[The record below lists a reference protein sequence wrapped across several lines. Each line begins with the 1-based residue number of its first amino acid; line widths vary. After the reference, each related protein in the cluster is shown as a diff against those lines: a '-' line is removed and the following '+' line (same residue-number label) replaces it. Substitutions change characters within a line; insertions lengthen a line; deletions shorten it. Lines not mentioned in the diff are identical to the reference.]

1 LLDFVHQLANS
12 MTATRPDPS
21 IDLSELERDYVVKR
35 ELGRGGMGSVFLARH
50 RTAGHDV
57 AIKVISSKYIAD
69 ADALSRFEREARLM
83 ARIRHPNIVHQYEL
97 RRLHGGHVALVM
109 QYVRGE
115 SLITILRRRGKLR
128 FDECVQILRD
138 IGLALEHAHA
148 NGIIHRDV
156 KPHNILIDAD
166 KGSALLSDFGIAKAT
181 QGDSEVTATG
191 MAIGT
196 PAYMAPEQIDN
207 AAIDGRADLYSLGVV
222 GWEML
227 SGKRAW
233 EGESLFG
240 IIYKQKHQDLAP
252 LTLLRP
258 DTPQRL
264 LLALEG
270 ALEKD
275 PARRW
280 ASASEFV
287 EQLREDTPTSAML
300 RRREAAGALLTSGE
314 SRAEPASAGASTIPF
329 RRASAESAAPS
340 PTPAAEAAIPRVEIA
355 APNRSA
361 VRMAILV
368 GGSALAGA
376 FAFYALFG
384 ANFERAGA
392 APTTAAAASPPPS
405 STVTEPPAT
414 TQPARSALPRTVS
427 APESSV
433 GAVLSAASPKASR
446 AEREDVAAAVRRSS
460 SASTTTAV
468 RSVETPTGGGLT
480 LPPPGTP
487 LPLGARERASPGSR
501 ALADAAIALLR
512 SRQPDAARRMID
524 SALAMSPTDPEAY
537 ALRARANAARG
548 DLRGAWADAEVAE
561 RLGDDWQAQT
571 LIASFEARVGEM
583 RAARERLALLVKR
596 VPPKVPFTAK
606 QGSQLALAYVAA
618 GDDKRAI
625 TTLLRTRD
633 DGTLAAS
640 LKDPGFDPIRGAPR
654 FRDILR
660 AVAPDGQ

>member
-1 LLDFVHQLANS
+1 

-21 IDLSELERDYVVKR
+21 VDLSELERDYVVKR
-35 ELGRGGMGSVFLARH
+35 ELGKGGMGSVYLARH

-57 AIKVISSKYIAD
+57 AIKVISSKFIAD

-83 ARIRHPNIVHQYEL
+83 ARIRHPNIVHQYDL
-97 RRLHGGHVALVM
+97 RRLGGGHVALVM

-115 SLITILRRRGKLR
+115 PLITILRRRGKLR
-128 FDECVQILRD
+128 FDECSQILRD

-181 QGDSEVTATG
+181 QGDAEVTATG

-207 AAIDGRADLYSLGVV
+207 AAVDGRADLYSLGVV

-240 IIYKQKHQDLAP
+240 IIYKQKHQDFAP

-258 DTPQRL
+258 DAPQRL

-280 ASASEFV
+280 SSASEFV

-300 RRREAAGALLTSGE
+300 RRRAAAGALLVTADSQ
-314 SRAEPASAGASTIPF
+314 AEPPAAGAATIPF
-329 RRASAESAAPS
+329 RRNTGDHAAQS
-340 PTPAAEAAIPRVEIA
+340 TAPAAEGDIGRADALTDRRPTVRAAL
-355 APNRSA
+355 
-361 VRMAILV
+361 MV

-384 ANFERAGA
+384 ANFERSGPASAQGA
-392 APTTAAAASPPPS
+392 QAPRSGSSVDASVPQAEAALVPRAPATTIRDVVVGSSVNAAAVANLRDSNAASPASGLTTTTTPQR
-405 STVTEPPAT
+405 TVEAPPAASSVT
-414 TQPARSALPRTVS
+414 NGLRSAL
-427 APESSV
+427 
-433 GAVLSAASPKASR
+433 
-446 AEREDVAAAVRRSS
+446 REMTEPGPLV
-460 SASTTTAV
+460 
-468 RSVETPTGGGLT
+468 
-480 LPPPGTP
+480 PPPALLTP
-487 LPLGARERASPGSR
+487 RADLRSP
-501 ALADAAIALLR
+501 ALANAAIALLR
-512 SRQPDAARRMID
+512 SRQPAAARRMID
-524 SALAMSPTDPEAY
+524 SALAMSPADPEAY
-537 ALRARANAARG
+537 ALRARANAALG
-548 DLRGAWADAEVAE
+548 DLRTAWADAEVAE
-561 RLGDDWQAQT
+561 RLGDSWQAQT
-571 LIASFEARVGEM
+571 LIATFEARVGER
-583 RAARERLALLVKR
+583 RAAQTRLANLVKR
-596 VPPKVPFTAK
+596 VSPKVPFSAK
-606 QGSQLALAYVAA
+606 QGSELALAYVAA
-618 GDDKRAI
+618 GDSKRALNA
-625 TTLLRTRD
+625 LLRTRD
-633 DGTLAAS
+633 DGTLAAT
-640 LKDPGFDPIRGAPR
+640 LKDPGFDPIRGEPR

-660 AVAPDGQ
+660 AVAPDAQ

>member
-1 LLDFVHQLANS
+1 

-21 IDLSELERDYVVKR
+21 IDLSELERDYIVKR
-35 ELGRGGMGSVFLARH
+35 ELGRGGMGAVFLARH

-83 ARIRHPNIVHQYEL
+83 ARIRHPNIVHQYDL

-109 QYVRGE
+109 QYIRGE

-128 FDECVQILRD
+128 FDETVQILRD

-156 KPHNILIDAD
+156 KPHNILIDTD

-181 QGDSEVTATG
+181 QGDAEVTATG

-207 AAIDGRADLYSLGVV
+207 SAIDGRADLYSLGVV

-240 IIYKQKHQDLAP
+240 IIYKQKHQDLPP

-275 PARRW
+275 PGRRW

-287 EQLREDTPTSAML
+287 EQLREDTPTPAML
-300 RRREAAGALLTSGE
+300 RRRQAVGALLTSGE
-314 SRAEPASAGASTIPF
+314 AQAEPPSAGASTIPF
-329 RRASAESAAPS
+329 RRAGTDGVAAPGLATDS
-340 PTPAAEAAIPRVEIA
+340 AMARVVN
-355 APNRSA
+355 APEQQRST
-361 VRMAILV
+361 VRMAVLV
-368 GGSALAGA
+368 AGSALAGA
-376 FAFYALFG
+376 FAFYAMFG
-384 ANFERAGA
+384 ANFEHQVPSPGLV
-392 APTTAAAASPPPS
+392 TAESASAPS
-405 STVTEPPAT
+405 STATETPLPQTTGPAV
-414 TQPARSALPRTVS
+414 PAKAALPESR
-427 APESSV
+427 APAVAGGRRRASSPSV
-433 GAVLSAASPKASR
+433 GEAVTSTVKT
-446 AEREDVAAAVRRSS
+446 SS
-460 SASTTTAV
+460 TASTTAV
-468 RSVETPTGGGLT
+468 AVVESPNLDGRSLA
-480 LPPPGTP
+480 PPGTP
-487 LPLGARERASPGSR
+487 LPVGTRDRVNPGSR

-512 SRQPDAARRMID
+512 SRQPDAARRLID

-571 LIASFEARVGEM
+571 LIASFEARVGET
-583 RAARERLALLVKR
+583 RAARDRLASLVQR
-596 VPPKVPFTAK
+596 IPPKAPFTAK

-618 GDDKRAI
+618 RDNKRALNA
-625 TTLLRTRD
+625 LLRTRD
-633 DGTLAAS
+633 DGTLAAT
-640 LKDPGFDPIRGAPR
+640 LKDPGFDAIRGEPR

-660 AVAPDGQ
+660 AVAPDPQ

>member
-1 LLDFVHQLANS
+1 

-21 IDLSELERDYVVKR
+21 VDLSELERDYVVKR
-35 ELGRGGMGSVFLARH
+35 ELGQGGMGAVFLARH

-69 ADALSRFEREARLM
+69 VDALSRFEREARLM

-97 RRLHGGHVALVM
+97 RRLQGGHVALVM

-115 SLITILRRRGKLR
+115 SLIAILRRRGKLR
-128 FDECVQILRD
+128 FDECSQILRD

-191 MAIGT
+191 TAIGT

-207 AAIDGRADLYSLGVV
+207 SAVDGRADLYSLGVV
-222 GWEML
+222 GWELL

-240 IIYKQKHQDLAP
+240 IIYKQKHTDLAP

-258 DTPQRL
+258 DAPQRL

-275 PARRW
+275 PERRW
-280 ASASEFV
+280 SSASEFV
-287 EQLREDTPTSAML
+287 EQLRSDTPTPAML
-300 RRREAAGALLTSGE
+300 RRREAAGALLSTGE
-314 SRAEPASAGASTIPF
+314 TPVEPPSASASTIPF
-329 RRASAESAAPS
+329 RRNPPAPSTPATTPELPPIRHDSAPITGTAARMALLLVGGVLAGALGFYAIFGGGLRTGDGAPMGPGTSSRGTVVPQAQAAGIPVRPGAGPGTVGSSVAAANASVRAESVPPTIANGS
-340 PTPAAEAAIPRVEIA
+340 PNGNRATRTSSAAIPATPTVPGLGAPVSPPAHEA
-355 APNRSA
+355 APGR
-361 VRMAILV
+361 
-368 GGSALAGA
+368 
-376 FAFYALFG
+376 
-384 ANFERAGA
+384 
-392 APTTAAAASPPPS
+392 
-405 STVTEPPAT
+405 
-414 TQPARSALPRTVS
+414 
-427 APESSV
+427 
-433 GAVLSAASPKASR
+433 
-446 AEREDVAAAVRRSS
+446 
-460 SASTTTAV
+460 
-468 RSVETPTGGGLT
+468 
-480 LPPPGTP
+480 
-487 LPLGARERASPGSR
+487 SR

-524 SALAMSPTDPEAY
+524 SALAIDPTDADAF

-548 DLRGAWADAEVAE
+548 DLRAAWADAEVAE
-561 RLGDDWQAQT
+561 RLGDSWQAQT
-571 LIASFEARVGEM
+571 LIASFEARVGER
-583 RAARERLALLVKR
+583 RAARNRLDALVKR
-596 VPPKVPFTAK
+596 VPAKVPFSAK
-606 QGSQLALAYVAA
+606 QGSQLALAYVSM
-618 GDDKRAI
+618 GDTRRALNA
-625 TTLLRTRD
+625 LLRTRD
-633 DGTLAAS
+633 DGTLEAA
-640 LKDPGFDPIRGAPR
+640 LKDPGFDPIRGEPR

-660 AVAPDGQ
+660 AVAADPQ

>member
-1 LLDFVHQLANS
+1 MHQLANL

-21 IDLSELERDYVVKR
+21 IDLSELERDYIVKR

-97 RRLHGGHVALVM
+97 RRLHGGHVGLVM

-148 NGIIHRDV
+148 NGVIHRDV

-181 QGDSEVTATG
+181 QGDAEVTATG

-207 AAIDGRADLYSLGVV
+207 AAVDGRADLYSLGVV

-275 PARRW
+275 PLRRW

-287 EQLREDTPTSAML
+287 EQLREDTPTPAML

-314 SRAEPASAGASTIPF
+314 SRAEPPSAGASTIPF
-329 RRASAESAAPS
+329 RRTGTEPGTAGPAPATEAAMPRLIETPAES
-340 PTPAAEAAIPRVEIA
+340 
-355 APNRSA
+355 RSTA
-361 VRMAILV
+361 RMAVLV

-376 FAFYALFG
+376 FGFYALFG
-384 ANFERAGA
+384 ASFERPSSVA
-392 APTTAAAASPPPS
+392 APTTAQAASAPS
-405 STVTEPPAT
+405 STATEAPLPQT
-414 TQPARSALPRTVS
+414 TGAALSAKTAVPETSLGAGTRSTAS
-427 APESSV
+427 KSSSSV
-433 GAVLSAASPKASR
+433 SDEIEAR
-446 AEREDVAAAVRRSS
+446 INTSS
-460 SASTTTAV
+460 KASTTASVRAV
-468 RSVETPTGGGLT
+468 ESPSPNGAS

-487 LPLGARERASPGSR
+487 LPLGSRERANPGSR

-512 SRQPDAARRMID
+512 SRQPDAARRLID
-524 SALAMSPTDPEAY
+524 SALAMAPTDAEAY

-548 DLRGAWADAEVAE
+548 DLRGAWADAEVTE

-571 LIASFEARVGEM
+571 LIASFEARVGEK
-583 RAARERLALLVKR
+583 RAARDRLANLVKR
-596 VPPKVPFTAK
+596 VPPKAPFTAT
-606 QGSQLALAYVAA
+606 QGSQLALAYVAT
-618 GDDKRAI
+618 GDTKRALS
-625 TTLLRTRD
+625 TLLRTRD
-633 DGTLAAS
+633 DGTLAAT
-640 LKDPGFDPIRGAPR
+640 LKDPGFDPIRSEPR
-654 FRDILR
+654 FRDILH
-660 AVAPDGQ
+660 AVAPDQ

>member
-1 LLDFVHQLANS
+1 

-21 IDLSELERDYVVKR
+21 IDLSELERDYIVKR

-69 ADALSRFEREARLM
+69 SDALSRFEREARLM
-83 ARIRHPNIVHQYEL
+83 TRIRHPNIVHQYEL
-97 RRLHGGHVALVM
+97 QRLHGGHVALVM
-109 QYVRGE
+109 QYIRGE

-128 FDECVQILRD
+128 FDETVQILRD

-148 NGIIHRDV
+148 NGVIHRDV

-181 QGDSEVTATG
+181 QGDAEVTATG

-207 AAIDGRADLYSLGVV
+207 AALDGRADLYSLGVV

-240 IIYKQKHQDLAP
+240 IIYKQKHQDFAP

-270 ALEKD
+270 ALEKE
-275 PARRW
+275 PERRW

-300 RRREAAGALLTSGE
+300 RRREAVGALLTSGE
-314 SRAEPASAGASTIPF
+314 RRAEPPSAGASTIPF
-329 RRASAESAAPS
+329 RRTGTDNIALPALTHEAAAP
-340 PTPAAEAAIPRVEIA
+340 RGIA
-355 APNRSA
+355 APEQQRST
-361 VRMAILV
+361 VRMAVLV
-368 GGSALAGA
+368 AGSALAGA
-376 FAFYALFG
+376 FAFYAMFG
-384 ANFERAGA
+384 ANFERPVPLP
-392 APTTAAAASPPPS
+392 APTTAEDSIPPS
-405 STVTEPPAT
+405 SMAAEMPLSRTTGVAAPAKAT
-414 TQPARSALPRTVS
+414 P
-427 APESSV
+427 PESSV
-433 GAVLSAASPKASR
+433 R
-446 AEREDVAAAVRRSS
+446 AVRRPTVPASS
-460 SASTTTAV
+460 SSIGDAIAPSGKKSSTASTT
-468 RSVETPTGGGLT
+468 SVPQVESPTVSGGSVA
-480 LPPPGTP
+480 PPGTP
-487 LPLGARERASPGSR
+487 LAAGTRDRVNPGSR

-512 SRQPDAARRMID
+512 SRQPDAARRLID

-548 DLRGAWADAEVAE
+548 DLRGAWADAEVTE

-571 LIASFEARVGEM
+571 LIASFEARVGET
-583 RAARERLALLVKR
+583 RVARDRLATLVKR
-596 VPPKVPFTAK
+596 IPPKAPFTAK

-618 GDDKRAI
+618 RDNKRALNA
-625 TTLLRTRD
+625 LLRTRD
-633 DGTLAAS
+633 DGTLAAA
-640 LKDPGFDPIRGAPR
+640 LKDPGFDAIRGEPR

-660 AVAPDGQ
+660 AVAPDAQ

>member
-1 LLDFVHQLANS
+1 
-12 MTATRPDPS
+12 
-21 IDLSELERDYVVKR
+21 
-35 ELGRGGMGSVFLARH
+35 MGSVFLARH

-69 ADALSRFEREARLM
+69 SDALSRFEREARLM

-181 QGDSEVTATG
+181 QGDAEVTATG

-207 AAIDGRADLYSLGVV
+207 AAVDGRADLYSLGVV

-300 RRREAAGALLTSGE
+300 RRREAAGALLSTAE
-314 SRAEPASAGASTIPF
+314 SRAEPPSAGASTIPF
-329 RRASAESAAPS
+329 RRASAESNAAAPA
-340 PTPAAEAAIPRVEIA
+340 PVPDAAMPRVELPA
-355 APNRSA
+355 SGRPG
-361 VRMAILV
+361 VRMAVLV

-384 ANFERAGA
+384 AGFERPSP
-392 APTTAAAASPPPS
+392 APTTASAATAPS
-405 STVTEPPAT
+405 STATEPAIPQTPGA
-414 TQPARSALPRTVS
+414 ALPRPTTL
-427 APESSV
+427 PESSV
-433 GAVLSAASPKASR
+433 GAAANALSSKSSR
-446 AEREDVAAAVRRSS
+446 PARDDVA
-460 SASTTTAV
+460 SAIRTSAKPSTTTAV
-468 RSVETPTGGGLT
+468 REVESPSGAVT

-487 LPLGARERASPGSR
+487 LPIGARERANPGSR

-548 DLRGAWADAEVAE
+548 DLRGAWADAEVTE

-571 LIASFEARVGEM
+571 LIASFEARVGET
-583 RAARERLALLVKR
+583 RAAKDRLALLVKR

-618 GDDKRAI
+618 GDTKRALNA
-625 TTLLRTRD
+625 LLRTRD
-633 DGTLAAS
+633 DGSLAAS
-640 LKDPGFDPIRGAPR
+640 LKDPGFDPIRGEPR

>member
-1 LLDFVHQLANS
+1 

-21 IDLSELERDYVVKR
+21 INLSELERDYIIKR
-35 ELGRGGMGSVFLARH
+35 ELGRGGMGAVFLARH

-69 ADALSRFEREARLM
+69 ADAMSRFEREARLM

-97 RRLHGGHVALVM
+97 RRLHGGHVGLVM

-128 FDECVQILRD
+128 FDETVQILRD

-148 NGIIHRDV
+148 NGVIHRDV

-181 QGDSEVTATG
+181 QGDAEVTATG

-207 AAIDGRADLYSLGVV
+207 AAVDGRADLYSLGVV

-300 RRREAAGALLTSGE
+300 RRRQAVGALLTSGE
-314 SRAEPASAGASTIPF
+314 TQAEPPSAGASTIPF
-329 RRASAESAAPS
+329 RRAGTDGAGSA
-340 PTPAAEAAIPRVEIA
+340 PTPGPDGAMPRVVGAQEQQ
-355 APNRSA
+355 RST
-361 VRMAILV
+361 VRMAVLV
-368 GGSALAGA
+368 AGSALAGA
-376 FAFYALFG
+376 FAFYAMFG
-384 ANFERAGA
+384 ANFERAVSSPAPATAEAASAPSSTATAALPQTTGAPLPPKTTPPESASGA
-392 APTTAAAASPPPS
+392 ATGAPARAAPSSVREEIAATVKTSSKASTTAAAPLVESPTLNAGS
-405 STVTEPPAT
+405 
-414 TQPARSALPRTVS
+414 
-427 APESSV
+427 
-433 GAVLSAASPKASR
+433 
-446 AEREDVAAAVRRSS
+446 
-460 SASTTTAV
+460 
-468 RSVETPTGGGLT
+468 

-487 LPLGARERASPGSR
+487 VTPGSRERTNPGSR

-512 SRQPDAARRMID
+512 SRQPDAARRLID

-548 DLRGAWADAEVAE
+548 DLRGAWADAEVTE

-571 LIASFEARVGEM
+571 LIASFEARVGET
-583 RAARERLALLVKR
+583 RASRDRLATLVKGI
-596 VPPKVPFTAK
+596 PPKVPFTAK

-618 GDDKRAI
+618 GDSKRALNA
-625 TTLLRTRD
+625 LLRTRD
-633 DGTLAAS
+633 DGTLAAT
-640 LKDPGFDPIRGAPR
+640 LKDPGFDAIRGEPR

-660 AVAPDGQ
+660 AVAPDPQ

>member
-1 LLDFVHQLANS
+1 MHQLANL

-21 IDLSELERDYVVKR
+21 IDLSELERDYLVKR

-181 QGDSEVTATG
+181 QGDAEVTATG

-207 AAIDGRADLYSLGVV
+207 AAVDGRADLYSLGVV

-300 RRREAAGALLTSGE
+300 RRREAAGALLSSGE
-314 SRAEPASAGASTIPF
+314 SRAEPPSAGASTIPF
-329 RRASAESAAPS
+329 RRATAETNAAAPS
-340 PTPAAEAAIPRVEIA
+340 PVPDAAIPRVELPA
-355 APNRSA
+355 SGRPG
-361 VRMAILV
+361 VRMAVLV

-384 ANFERAGA
+384 AGFERASP
-392 APTTAAAASPPPS
+392 APQTAAAASAPS
-405 STVTEPPAT
+405 STAAEPPIPQTAGAAT
-414 TQPARSALPRTVS
+414 PRTT
-427 APESSV
+427 ALPESSV
-433 GAVLSAASPKASR
+433 GAVANALSSKSSR
-446 AEREDVAAAVRRSS
+446 PARDDVA
-460 SASTTTAV
+460 SAIRTSTKPSTTTAV
-468 RSVETPTGGGLT
+468 REVESAPGALT

-487 LPLGARERASPGSR
+487 LPLGARERANPGSR

-548 DLRGAWADAEVAE
+548 DLRGAWADAEVTE

-571 LIASFEARVGEM
+571 LIASFEARVGET
-583 RAARERLALLVKR
+583 RAAKERLALLVKR
-596 VPPKVPFTAK
+596 VPAKVPFTAK

-618 GDDKRAI
+618 GDTKRALNA
-625 TTLLRTRD
+625 LLRTRD
-633 DGTLAAS
+633 DGSLAAS
-640 LKDPGFDPIRGAPR
+640 LKDPGFDAIRGEPR

>member
-1 LLDFVHQLANS
+1 MDQLANY

-21 IDLSELERDYVVKR
+21 IDLSELERDYIVKR
-35 ELGRGGMGSVFLARH
+35 ELGKGGMGAVFLARH

-128 FDECVQILRD
+128 FDECSQILRD

-181 QGDSEVTATG
+181 QGDAEVTATG

-207 AAIDGRADLYSLGVV
+207 SAVDGRADLYSLGVV

-275 PARRW
+275 AARRW
-280 ASASEFV
+280 HSASEFV
-287 EQLREDTPTSAML
+287 EQLREDTPTGAML
-300 RRREAAGALLTSGE
+300 RRREAAGALLSTGE
-314 SRAEPASAGASTIPF
+314 TKAEPPAAGAATIPF
-329 RRASAESAAPS
+329 RRVTGEGAAIAT
-340 PTPAAEAAIPRVEIA
+340 PTPDGAMARGDGEARATPG
-355 APNRSA
+355 
-361 VRMAILV
+361 RMAALI
-368 GGSALAGA
+368 GGSAFAGA
-376 FAFYALFG
+376 FVFYALFG
-384 ANFERAGA
+384 ANFERQTPMSSQSAAERRPSIEGGIQQAQAAQLPRSPNAPDGTVGSAVGLAMVNGRDDPAGRRGSTPRPA
-392 APTTAAAASPPPS
+392 ATTTVRAVESPPS
-405 STVTEPPAT
+405 SMPA
-414 TQPARSALPRTVS
+414 
-427 APESSV
+427 
-433 GAVLSAASPKASR
+433 
-446 AEREDVAAAVRRSS
+446 
-460 SASTTTAV
+460 
-468 RSVETPTGGGLT
+468 
-480 LPPPGTP
+480 PGTP
-487 LPLGARERASPGSR
+487 LASGTRGRVTAGSR

-524 SALAMSPTDPEAY
+524 SALAMAPADPAAY
-537 ALRARANAARG
+537 GLRARANAARG
-548 DLRGAWADAEVAE
+548 DLRAAWADAEVTE

-571 LIASFEARVGEM
+571 LIASFEARVGEV
-583 RAARERLALLVKR
+583 RAARERLAALIKH
-596 VPPKVPFTAK
+596 VPAKVPFTAK
-606 QGSQLALAYVAA
+606 QGGELALAYVAI
-618 GDDKRAI
+618 GDTRRALNA
-625 TTLLRTRD
+625 LLRTRD
-633 DGTLAAS
+633 DGTLAAT
-640 LKDPGFDPIRGAPR
+640 LKDPGFDAIRGEPR

-660 AVAPDGQ
+660 AVAPDSQ

>member
-1 LLDFVHQLANS
+1 

-21 IDLSELERDYVVKR
+21 IDLSELERDYIVKR
-35 ELGRGGMGSVFLARH
+35 ELGRGGMGAVFLARH

-69 ADALSRFEREARLM
+69 ADAMSRFEREARLM

-97 RRLHGGHVALVM
+97 RRLHGGHVGLVM

-128 FDECVQILRD
+128 FDETVQILRD

-181 QGDSEVTATG
+181 QGDAEVTATG

-275 PARRW
+275 PGRRW

-287 EQLREDTPTSAML
+287 EQLREDTPTPAML
-300 RRREAAGALLTSGE
+300 RRRQAVGALLTSGE
-314 SRAEPASAGASTIPF
+314 AQAEPPSAGASTIPF
-329 RRASAESAAPS
+329 RRAGTDGVAAPGLATDS
-340 PTPAAEAAIPRVEIA
+340 AMARVVN
-355 APNRSA
+355 APEQQRST
-361 VRMAILV
+361 VRMAVLV
-368 GGSALAGA
+368 AGSALAGA
-376 FAFYALFG
+376 FAFYAMFG
-384 ANFERAGA
+384 ANFEHQVPSPGLV
-392 APTTAAAASPPPS
+392 TAESASAPS
-405 STVTEPPAT
+405 STATETPLPQTTGPAV
-414 TQPARSALPRTVS
+414 PAKAALPESR
-427 APESSV
+427 APAVAGGRRRASSPSV
-433 GAVLSAASPKASR
+433 GEAVTSTVKT
-446 AEREDVAAAVRRSS
+446 SS
-460 SASTTTAV
+460 TASTTAV
-468 RSVETPTGGGLT
+468 AVVESPNLDGRSLA
-480 LPPPGTP
+480 PPGTP
-487 LPLGARERASPGSR
+487 LPVGTRDRVNPGSR

-512 SRQPDAARRMID
+512 SRQPDAARRLID

-571 LIASFEARVGEM
+571 LIASFEARVGET
-583 RAARERLALLVKR
+583 RAARDRLASLVQR
-596 VPPKVPFTAK
+596 IPPKAPFTAK

-618 GDDKRAI
+618 RDNKRALNA
-625 TTLLRTRD
+625 LLRTRD
-633 DGTLAAS
+633 DGTLAAT
-640 LKDPGFDPIRGAPR
+640 LKDPGFDAIRGEPR

-660 AVAPDGQ
+660 AVAPDPQ

>member
-1 LLDFVHQLANS
+1 
-12 MTATRPDPS
+12 MTATRPDPNV
-21 IDLSELERDYVVKR
+21 DLSELERDYIVKR
-35 ELGRGGMGSVFLARH
+35 ELGQGGMGAVFLARH

-97 RRLHGGHVALVM
+97 RRLRGGHVALVM

-115 SLITILRRRGKLR
+115 SLITVLRRRGKLR
-128 FDECVQILRD
+128 FDECSQILRD
-138 IGLALEHAHA
+138 IGLALEHAHE

-181 QGDSEVTATG
+181 QGDAEVTATG

-207 AAIDGRADLYSLGVV
+207 AAVDGRADLYSLGVV

-240 IIYKQKHQDLAP
+240 IIYKQKHQDFAP

-287 EQLREDTPTSAML
+287 EQLRSDIPTSALL
-300 RRREAAGALLTSGE
+300 RRREAAGALLSTGE
-314 SRAEPASAGASTIPF
+314 STTEPPQAGAPTIPF
-329 RRASAESAAPS
+329 RRATGDNAAVAAPSTAESATTEREIDTRLSA
-340 PTPAAEAAIPRVEIA
+340 RVALLI
-355 APNRSA
+355 
-361 VRMAILV
+361 

-376 FAFYALFG
+376 LAFYAIFG
-384 ANFERAGA
+384 ANFERPGNA
-392 APTTAAAASPPPS
+392 PPP
-405 STVTEPPAT
+405 
-414 TQPARSALPRTVS
+414 
-427 APESSV
+427 
-433 GAVLSAASPKASR
+433 GASR
-446 AEREDVAAAVRRSS
+446 AGPSKDGGVAQAEAASIPRQVDVTGATVGTSVGSAIRESARDSVVAAGKSS
-460 SASTTTAV
+460 RPSTTTSVRAV
-468 RSVETPTGGGLT
+468 ESPSGITASRTAVPPTLV
-480 LPPPGTP
+480 P
-487 LPLGARERASPGSR
+487 LAPRDRAAPRSR

-512 SRQPDAARRMID
+512 SRQPEAARRMID
-524 SALAMSPTDPEAY
+524 SALAMTPVDPEAY

-548 DLRGAWADAEVAE
+548 DLRAAWADAEVTE
-561 RLGDDWQAQT
+561 RLGDTWQAQT
-571 LIASFEARVGEM
+571 LIATFEAKVGE
-583 RAARERLALLVKR
+583 RREAKDRLAALVRR
-596 VPPKVPFTAK
+596 VSPKVPLSAK
-606 QGSQLALAYVAA
+606 QGSELALAYVAV
-618 GDDKRAI
+618 GDTKRALS
-625 TTLLRTRD
+625 TLLRTRD
-633 DGTLAAS
+633 DGTLAAT
-640 LKDPGFDPIRGAPR
+640 LKDPGFDPIRGEPR

-660 AVAPDGQ
+660 AVAPDAQ

>member
-1 LLDFVHQLANS
+1 MDQLANA

-21 IDLSELERDYVVKR
+21 IDLSELERDYIVRR
-35 ELGRGGMGSVFLARH
+35 ELGKGGMGSVFLARH

-57 AIKVISSKYIAD
+57 AIKVISSRYIAD

-97 RRLHGGHVALVM
+97 RRLNAGHVALVM

-115 SLITILRRRGKLR
+115 SLITVLRRRGKLR
-128 FDECVQILRD
+128 FDECAQILRD

-181 QGDSEVTATG
+181 QGDAEVTATG

-207 AAIDGRADLYSLGVV
+207 AAVDGRADLYSLGVV

-275 PARRW
+275 PSQRW

-287 EQLREDTPTSAML
+287 EQLRSDTPTTAML
-300 RRREAAGALLTSGE
+300 RRREAAGALLSSGE
-314 SRAEPASAGASTIPF
+314 QAAEPAAAGAATIPF
-329 RRASAESAAPS
+329 RRSTGENPAL
-340 PTPAAEAAIPRVEIA
+340 PTPAADAASSRTE
-355 APNRSA
+355 SA
-361 VRMAILV
+361 VPAATPARVAMLV

-376 FAFYALFG
+376 LAFYALFG
-384 ANFERAGA
+384 GNFER
-392 APTTAAAASPPPS
+392 S
-405 STVTEPPAT
+405 SAKPNG
-414 TQPARSALPRTVS
+414 TVS
-427 APESSV
+427 GP
-433 GAVLSAASPKASR
+433 SR
-446 AEREDVAAAVRRSS
+446 DGGVQQAEAAAVPRDPNAPDQTVG
-460 SASTTTAV
+460 ASV
-468 RSVETPTGGGLT
+468 RGGVGDSLEATNGTKVEAPPAATPT
-480 LPPPGTP
+480 PRAPN
-487 LPLGARERASPGSR
+487 LGVPTAPARDRANEGSR

-512 SRQPDAARRMID
+512 SREPEAARRMID
-524 SALAMSPTDPEAY
+524 SALAMTPADPDAY
-537 ALRARANAARG
+537 GLRARANAARG
-548 DLRGAWADAEVAE
+548 DLRAAWADAEVVE
-561 RLGDDWQAQT
+561 RLGDSWQAQT
-571 LIASFEARVGEM
+571 LVASFEARVGER
-583 RAARERLALLVKR
+583 RAARDRLGELVKR
-596 VPPKVPFTAK
+596 VSPKVPFSAK

-618 GDDKRAI
+618 DDTRRALNA
-625 TTLLRTRD
+625 LLRTRD
-633 DGTLAAS
+633 DGTLAAA
-640 LKDPGFDPIRGAPR
+640 LRDPGFDPIRGEPR

>member
-1 LLDFVHQLANS
+1 MHQLANF

-21 IDLSELERDYVVKR
+21 IDLSELERDYIVRR
-35 ELGRGGMGSVFLARH
+35 ELGKGGMGSVFLARH

-57 AIKVISSKYIAD
+57 AIKVISSKHIAD

-115 SLITILRRRGKLR
+115 SLITVLRRRGKLR
-128 FDECVQILRD
+128 FDECAQILRD

-181 QGDSEVTATG
+181 QGDAEVTATG

-207 AAIDGRADLYSLGVV
+207 AAVDGRADLYSLGVV

-275 PARRW
+275 PAQRW

-287 EQLREDTPTSAML
+287 EQLRSDTPTTAML

-314 SRAEPASAGASTIPF
+314 RSIEPPAAGAATIPF
-329 RRASAESAAPS
+329 RRSTGENATL
-340 PTPAAEAAIPRVEIA
+340 PTPVPDVGTSRSDAAVPAATPA
-355 APNRSA
+355 
-361 VRMAILV
+361 RMAMLV

-376 FAFYALFG
+376 LTFYVLFG
-384 ANFERAGA
+384 GNFDRGSGSPNGSVGGPSRDGGVQQAE
-392 APTTAAAASPPPS
+392 AAAIPRDPNAVTQTVGASVRGTIGDS
-405 STVTEPPAT
+405 LEGANITRAEAPPAAT
-414 TQPARSALPRTVS
+414 PAPRVPAVGVP
-427 APESSV
+427 AP
-433 GAVLSAASPKASR
+433 PTRDR
-446 AEREDVAAAVRRSS
+446 ANE
-460 SASTTTAV
+460 
-468 RSVETPTGGGLT
+468 
-480 LPPPGTP
+480 
-487 LPLGARERASPGSR
+487 GSR

-512 SRQPDAARRMID
+512 SREPEAARRMID
-524 SALAMSPTDPEAY
+524 SALAMTPTDPDAY
-537 ALRARANAARG
+537 GLRARANAARG
-548 DLRGAWADAEVAE
+548 DLRAAWADAEVVE
-561 RLGDDWQAQT
+561 RLGDSWQAQT
-571 LIASFEARVGEM
+571 LVASFEARVGER
-583 RAARERLALLVKR
+583 RAARDRLAELVKR
-596 VPPKVPFTAK
+596 VSPKVPFSAK
-606 QGSQLALAYVAA
+606 QGSQLALAYVAT
-618 GDDKRAI
+618 GDTRRALNA
-625 TTLLRTRD
+625 LLRTRD
-633 DGTLAAS
+633 DGTLAAA
-640 LKDPGFDPIRGAPR
+640 LRDPGFDPIRGEPR

-660 AVAPDGQ
+660 AVAPDPQ

>member
-1 LLDFVHQLANS
+1 
-12 MTATRPDPS
+12 MTATRPDPG
-21 IDLSELERDYVVKR
+21 IDLSELERDYIIKR
-35 ELGRGGMGSVFLARH
+35 ELGQGGMGSVFLARH

-57 AIKVISSKYIAD
+57 AIKVISSKYVAD
-69 ADALSRFEREARLM
+69 ADALTRFEREARLM

-97 RRLHGGHVALVM
+97 RRLRGGHVALVM
-109 QYVRGE
+109 QYIRGE

-128 FDECVQILRD
+128 FDECTQILRD

-181 QGDSEVTATG
+181 QGDAEVTATG

-207 AAIDGRADLYSLGVV
+207 AAVDGRADLYSLGVV

-258 DTPQRL
+258 DAPQRL

-280 ASASEFV
+280 SSASEFV
-287 EQLREDTPTSAML
+287 EQLGSDVPTPAML
-300 RRREAAGALLTSGE
+300 RRREAAGALLRSGE
-314 SRAEPASAGASTIPF
+314 SPVEPPAAGAATIPF
-329 RRASAESAAPS
+329 RRGTERTPASTPALPELEPVRVDVPAAPRSAAR
-340 PTPAAEAAIPRVEIA
+340 TAL
-355 APNRSA
+355 
-361 VRMAILV
+361 LV
-368 GGSALAGA
+368 GGSAIAGA
-376 FAFYALFG
+376 VLFYVLFG
-384 ANFERAGA
+384 ARLGADAPGTPTVASATPAREVSVAKAPTPVASTASGAPEAGTIGA
-392 APTTAAAASPPPS
+392 VIGVTAPTTGSDSVSPERPI
-405 STVTEPPAT
+405 
-414 TQPARSALPRTVS
+414 
-427 APESSV
+427 
-433 GAVLSAASPKASR
+433 ASR
-446 AEREDVAAAVRRSS
+446 GGVITESLRNVEAP
-460 SASTTTAV
+460 TTTNGV
-468 RSVETPTGGGLT
+468 VSGGLVA
-480 LPPPGTP
+480 PVPGAP
-487 LPLGARERASPGSR
+487 LSPAVRERADPRSR

-512 SRQPDAARRMID
+512 SRQAEAARRMID
-524 SALAMSPTDPEAY
+524 SALAMNPTDAEAY

-548 DLRGAWADAEVAE
+548 DLRSAWADAEVAE
-561 RLGDDWQAQT
+561 RLGDSWQAQT
-571 LIASFEARVGEM
+571 LIATFEARVGER
-583 RAARERLALLVKR
+583 RAARDRLAALVKR
-596 VPPKVPFTAK
+596 VSPKVPFSAK
-606 QGSQLALAYVAA
+606 QGSELALAYVAI
-618 GDDKRAI
+618 GDTRRAI
-625 TTLLRTRD
+625 NALLRTRD
-633 DGTLAAS
+633 DGTLAVA
-640 LKDPGFDPIRGAPR
+640 LKDPGFDPIRGEPR

-660 AVAPDGQ
+660 AVSPDPQ

>member
-1 LLDFVHQLANS
+1 MHQLANV

-21 IDLSELERDYVVKR
+21 IDLSELERDYIVKR

-97 RRLHGGHVALVM
+97 RRLHGGHVGLVM

-148 NGIIHRDV
+148 NGVIHRDV

-166 KGSALLSDFGIAKAT
+166 RGSALLSDFGIAKAT

-207 AAIDGRADLYSLGVV
+207 AAVDGRADLYSLGVV

-275 PARRW
+275 PLRRW

-287 EQLREDTPTSAML
+287 EQLREDTPTTAML
-300 RRREAAGALLTSGE
+300 RRREAAGALLTSAE
-314 SRAEPASAGASTIPF
+314 TQAEPPSAGASTIPF
-329 RRASAESAAPS
+329 RRGGTEASAAAS
-340 PTPAAEAAIPRVEIA
+340 PPPPEAALPRLADLPAE
-355 APNRSA
+355 PRSTA
-361 VRMAILV
+361 RMAVLV

-376 FAFYALFG
+376 FGFYALFG
-384 ANFERAGA
+384 AGFER
-392 APTTAAAASPPPS
+392 PAAAAAPPTAEAASTAS
-405 STVTEPPAT
+405 STATEPPIPQT
-414 TQPARSALPRTVS
+414 TGAALPSKPVL
-427 APESSV
+427 PETSV
-433 GAVLSAASPKASR
+433 GAGR
-446 AEREDVAAAVRRSS
+446 RAAAPKSSPSVREEIAARIGRSS
-460 SASTTTAV
+460 NESTTASARTVEDPSASGV
-468 RSVETPTGGGLT
+468 S

-487 LPLGARERASPGSR
+487 LPLGSRERANPGSR

-512 SRQPDAARRMID
+512 SRQPDAARRLID

-548 DLRGAWADAEVAE
+548 DLRGAWADAEVTE

-571 LIASFEARVGEM
+571 LIASFEARVGEK
-583 RAARERLALLVKR
+583 RAARDRLASLVKR
-596 VPPKVPFTAK
+596 VPPKAPFTAK
-606 QGSQLALAYVAA
+606 QGSELALAYVAM
-618 GDDKRAI
+618 GDSRRALNA
-625 TTLLRTRD
+625 LLRTRD
-633 DGTLAAS
+633 DGTLAAT
-640 LKDPGFDPIRGAPR
+640 LKDPGFDPIRGEPR

-660 AVAPDGQ
+660 AVAPEQ

>member
-1 LLDFVHQLANS
+1 

-35 ELGRGGMGSVFLARH
+35 ELGKGGMGSVVLARH

-57 AIKVISSKYIAD
+57 AIKVISQKYVAD

-97 RRLHGGHVALVM
+97 RRLSGGHVALVM

-128 FDECVQILRD
+128 FDECSQILRD

-207 AAIDGRADLYSLGVV
+207 SAVDGRADLYSLGVV

-258 DTPQRL
+258 DSPQRL

-280 ASASEFV
+280 SNASEFV
-287 EQLREDTPTSAML
+287 EQLRSDTPTPAML
-300 RRREAAGALLTSGE
+300 RRREAAGLLLSTGE
-314 SRAEPASAGASTIPF
+314 TLGEPPAAGAPTIPF
-329 RRASAESAAPS
+329 RRNAENGATSVTPATDVASVRPES
-340 PTPAAEAAIPRVEIA
+340 PTAIVP
-355 APNRSA
+355 PSA
-361 VRMAILV
+361 RIGLLV
-368 GGSALAGA
+368 GASALAGA
-376 FAFYALFG
+376 AAFYALFG
-384 ANFERAGA
+384 GNGQLPNSVANGPARDGGVPEAEAAGIPASPDGRAAG
-392 APTTAAAASPPPS
+392 TVGSSIAAATGTNGEDPATDPLSA
-405 STVTEPPAT
+405 TPPAT
-414 TQPARSALPRTVS
+414 SAGPAGVATVP
-427 APESSV
+427 AP
-433 GAVLSAASPKASR
+433 GAPMTAA
-446 AEREDVAAAVRRSS
+446 
-460 SASTTTAV
+460 
-468 RSVETPTGGGLT
+468 
-480 LPPPGTP
+480 
-487 LPLGARERASPGSR
+487 ARERAGERSR
-501 ALADAAIALLR
+501 VLADAAIALLR

-524 SALAMSPTDPEAY
+524 SALAMDPTDPNAF

-548 DLRGAWADAEVAE
+548 DLRAAWADAEVAE
-561 RLGDDWQAQT
+561 RLGDSWQAQT
-571 LIASFEARVGEM
+571 LIATFEARVGER
-583 RAARERLALLVKR
+583 RAARGRLSQLVKR
-596 VPPKVPFTAK
+596 VSANVPFSAK
-606 QGSQLALAYVAA
+606 QGTELALAYVAT
-618 GDDKRAI
+618 GDTRRAL
-625 TTLLRTRD
+625 TALLRTRD
-633 DGTLAAS
+633 DGTLAAA
-640 LKDPGFDPIRGAPR
+640 LRDPGFDPIRGEPR

-660 AVAPDGQ
+660 AVAPDAPR

>member
-1 LLDFVHQLANS
+1 
-12 MTATRPDPS
+12 MTATRPEPS
-21 IDLSELERDYVVKR
+21 IDLSELERDYIVKR
-35 ELGRGGMGSVFLARH
+35 ELGKGGMGSVFLARH

-97 RRLHGGHVALVM
+97 RRLRGGHVALVM

-128 FDECVQILRD
+128 FDECTQILRD

-166 KGSALLSDFGIAKAT
+166 KGVALLSDFGIAKAT

-196 PAYMAPEQIDN
+196 PAYMAPEQIEN
-207 AAIDGRADLYSLGVV
+207 AAVDGRADLYSLGVV

-227 SGKRAW
+227 SGRRAW

-275 PARRW
+275 ADRRW
-280 ASASEFV
+280 SSASEFV
-287 EQLREDTPTSAML
+287 EQLRSDTPTAAML

-314 SRAEPASAGASTIPF
+314 TSAEPASAGAATIPF
-329 RRASAESAAPS
+329 RRANEG
-340 PTPAAEAAIPRVEIA
+340 TPANAQPAVEAAGARTDQVSAPASPARIA
-355 APNRSA
+355 VLVAGSA
-361 VRMAILV
+361 V
-368 GGSALAGA
+368 AGA
-376 FAFYALFG
+376 FAFYLLFG
-384 ANFERAGA
+384 AGGSSNVDA
-392 APTTAAAASPPPS
+392 APRPGATVALTAPSMAGDGSRPQPQPRPPAAALAGVEAGSSVSLGRNAPPVGARIAVERTPQIS
-405 STVTEPPAT
+405 SAEAALPPAFPT
-414 TQPARSALPRTVS
+414 PL
-427 APESSV
+427 AP
-433 GAVLSAASPKASR
+433 GSPLLG
-446 AEREDVAAAVRRSS
+446 S
-460 SASTTTAV
+460 SASEAASTTPSA
-468 RSVETPTGGGLT
+468 
-480 LPPPGTP
+480 
-487 LPLGARERASPGSR
+487 GATRDVVDSRSR
-501 ALADAAIALLR
+501 ALATAAAALLR
-512 SRQPDAARRMID
+512 SRQPEAARRMID
-524 SALAMSPTDPEAY
+524 SALAISPADADAY

-548 DLRGAWADAEVAE
+548 DLRAAWADAEVAE
-561 RLGDDWQAQT
+561 RLGDSWQAQT
-571 LIASFEARVGEM
+571 LIATFEARVGER
-583 RAARERLALLVKR
+583 RAALNRLAALARGVPAR
-596 VPPKVPFTAK
+596 VPYTAV
-606 QGSQLALAYVAA
+606 QGTQLAMAYVAV
-618 GDDKRAI
+618 GDSRRAL
-625 TTLLRTRD
+625 TALLKTRD
-633 DGTLAAS
+633 DGTLARA
-640 LKDPGFDPIRGAPR
+640 LRDPGFDPIRGEPR

-660 AVAPDGQ
+660 AVAPDPQ

>member
-1 LLDFVHQLANS
+1 
-12 MTATRPDPS
+12 MTATRPEPS
-21 IDLSELERDYVVKR
+21 IDLSELERDYIVKR
-35 ELGRGGMGSVFLARH
+35 ELGKGGMGSVFLARH

-97 RRLHGGHVALVM
+97 RRLRGGHVALVM

-128 FDECVQILRD
+128 FDECTQILRD

-166 KGSALLSDFGIAKAT
+166 KGVALLSDFGIAKAT
-181 QGDSEVTATG
+181 QGDAEVTATG

-207 AAIDGRADLYSLGVV
+207 AAVDGRADLYSLGVV

-227 SGKRAW
+227 SGRRAW

-275 PARRW
+275 AERRW
-280 ASASEFV
+280 SSASEFV
-287 EQLREDTPTSAML
+287 EQLRSDTPTPAML
-300 RRREAAGALLTSGE
+300 RRREAAGALLSSGE
-314 SRAEPASAGASTIPF
+314 TSIEPPAAGAATIPF
-329 RRASAESAAPS
+329 RRANEGTPATAHPAVEAPGGRLDAVAAAPS
-340 PTPAAEAAIPRVEIA
+340 
-355 APNRSA
+355 SA
-361 VRMAILV
+361 RLALLV
-368 GGSALAGA
+368 AGSAIAGA
-376 FAFYALFG
+376 FAFYVLFG
-384 ANFERAGA
+384 AGGSSNVDA
-392 APTTAAAASPPPS
+392 APRPNATAEAPASTPAAAPSPAER
-405 STVTEPPAT
+405 TPA
-414 TQPARSALPRTVS
+414 QGVLGGIEAG
-427 APESSV
+427 SSV
-433 GAVLSAASPKASR
+433 SLLPEARPIGERIAS
-446 AEREDVAAAVRRSS
+446 ERL
-460 SASTTTAV
+460 
-468 RSVETPTGGGLT
+468 VETPDPVRDATPPT
-480 LPPPGTP
+480 LPDPLAPGSP
-487 LPLGARERASPGSR
+487 IVGAIPSASAATFSGGRAPGEADPRSR
-501 ALADAAIALLR
+501 ALAKAAAALLR

-524 SALAMSPTDPEAY
+524 SALAITPADADAY

-548 DLRGAWADAEVAE
+548 DLRAAWADAEVAE
-561 RLGDDWQAQT
+561 RLGDSWQAQA
-571 LIASFEARVGEM
+571 LIATFEARVGER
-583 RAARERLALLVKR
+583 RAALNRLAALARTVPTR
-596 VPPKVPFTAK
+596 VPYTAV
-606 QGSQLALAYVAA
+606 QGTQLAMAYVAV
-618 GDDKRAI
+618 GDSRRAL
-625 TTLLRTRD
+625 TALLKTRD
-633 DGTLAAS
+633 DGTLATA
-640 LKDPGFDPIRGAPR
+640 LKDPAFDPIRGEPR

-660 AVAPDGQ
+660 AVAPDPQ

>member
-1 LLDFVHQLANS
+1 

-21 IDLSELERDYVVKR
+21 IDLSELERDYIVKR

-69 ADALSRFEREARLM
+69 ADALSRFEREARLT

-128 FDECVQILRD
+128 FDETVQILRD

-148 NGIIHRDV
+148 NGVIHRDV

-181 QGDSEVTATG
+181 QGDAEVTATG

-207 AAIDGRADLYSLGVV
+207 AAVDGRADLYSLGVV

-275 PARRW
+275 PGRRW

-300 RRREAAGALLTSGE
+300 RRREAVGALLTSGE
-314 SRAEPASAGASTIPF
+314 TRAEPPSAGASTIPF
-329 RRASAESAAPS
+329 RRVGTESASAASVAPEAT
-340 PTPAAEAAIPRVEIA
+340 TPQVVG
-355 APNRSA
+355 APEHQRST
-361 VRMAILV
+361 VRMAVLV
-368 GGSALAGA
+368 AGSALAGA
-376 FAFYALFG
+376 FAFYAMFG
-384 ANFERAGA
+384 ANFERPA
-392 APTTAAAASPPPS
+392 APPAPASVESASTAPSTAAAPVLPQTTGATAVS
-405 STVTEPPAT
+405 AT
-414 TQPARSALPRTVS
+414 TP
-427 APESSV
+427 PESASNVVPAAAGVKAPSRSV
-433 GAVLSAASPKASR
+433 G
-446 AEREDVAAAVRRSS
+446 ERITSSVKTSS
-460 SASTTTAV
+460 SASTTAV
-468 RSVETPTGGGLT
+468 PVVESPAPNGGVVG
-480 LPPPGTP
+480 PPGTP
-487 LPLGARERASPGSR
+487 LPVGTRERVNPGSR
-501 ALADAAIALLR
+501 ALSDAAIALLR
-512 SRQPDAARRMID
+512 SRQPDAARRLID
-524 SALAMSPTDPEAY
+524 SALVMSPTDPEAY

-571 LIASFEARVGEM
+571 LIASFEARVGET
-583 RAARERLALLVKR
+583 RAAHDRLATLVR
-596 VPPKVPFTAK
+596 RIPAKVPFTAK

-618 GDDKRAI
+618 RDSKRALNA
-625 TTLLRTRD
+625 LLRTRD
-633 DGTLAAS
+633 DGTLATA
-640 LKDPGFDPIRGAPR
+640 LKDPGFDAIRGEPR

-660 AVAPDGQ
+660 AVAPDAQ